1 MSINYEALSAKV
13 LKSRFSQLIVNE
25 CIKAGIFRIPIH
37 LALGHEALSEAV
49 AAVMQSG
56 DKLLCSHR
64 NLHYQFARGA
74 TLSDILEEFQL
85 SDKGLCKGKSGSMN
99 LTNPQASIVYTSSI
113 LGNNLCVGVGVA
125 LSKRIK
131 QEEGVDLVVTGDGAM
146 EEGAFFET
154 IENARHM
161 DLPLIII
168 VENNNWSLASQIEE
182 RRKAINLDKL
192 VSSLGAG
199 YTFLGSNNP
208 IQYYQKI
215 KSIKEKV
222 NSQKIPEIVEVR
234 LSTLGGW
241 VLQTD
246 DFPDGKYINY
256 HAGLAPKVILDDG
269 PLLKLDDTDPV
280 YLIKKNLGEYEFDSL
295 IKSMQQTF
303 ADYMPV

>member
-131 QEEGVDLVVTGDGAM
+131 QEEGVVLVVTGDGAL

>member
-131 QEEGVDLVVTGDGAM
+131 QEEGVVLVVTGDGAM